1 MIRSIILM
9 AAGTGERMNS
19 DIPKQFIE
27 INGLPIIVHT
37 YKVFQAIKGL
47 KIYIVLPNKGFD
59 KWNKYISEYIDKD
72 TEIIKGGSQ
81 RNISVRNGVN
91 AIISDEGLVG
101 IHDGVR
107 PFISIDLISKLFD
120 EAEKEGNAIPFTNS
134 VNSMR
139 KIDGKKNFSVDR
151 SQYVQIQTPQVFKT
165 KLIKDSLNN
174 IKEDN
179 YTDEASLIEEIG
191 LKINLVKGEIENI
204 KITTNSDLNYF
215 N

>member
-1 MIRSIILM
+1 M

-27 INGLPIIVHT
+27 INGLPIIIHT

-72 TEIIKGGSQ
+72 TEIIKGGGQ

-101 IHDGVR
+101 IHDGGR

>member
-1 MIRSIILM
+1 M

-27 INGLPIIVHT
+27 INGLPIIIHT

-72 TEIIKGGSQ
+72 TEIIEGGSQ

>member
-27 INGLPIIVHT
+27 INGSPIIIHT

-72 TEIIKGGSQ
+72 TEIIKGGGQ

>member
-1 MIRSIILM
+1 M

-27 INGLPIIVHT
+27 INGLPIIIHT

-174 IKEDN
+174 IKKDN

>member
-1 MIRSIILM
+1 M

-27 INGLPIIVHT
+27 INGLPIIIHT

-91 AIISDEGLVG
+91 AIISDEGVVG

>member
-1 MIRSIILM
+1 
-9 AAGTGERMNS
+9 MNS

-27 INGLPIIVHT
+27 INGLPIIIHT

>member
-1 MIRSIILM
+1 
-9 AAGTGERMNS
+9 MNS

-27 INGLPIIVHT
+27 INGLPIIIHT

-72 TEIIKGGSQ
+72 TEIIKGGGQ

>member
-1 MIRSIILM
+1 M

-27 INGLPIIVHT
+27 INGLPIIIHT
-37 YKVFQAIKGL
+37 YKIFQAIKGL

-91 AIISDEGLVG
+91 AIISGEGLVG

>member
-1 MIRSIILM
+1 
-9 AAGTGERMNS
+9 MNS

-27 INGLPIIVHT
+27 INGLPIIIHT

-204 KITTNSDLNYF
+204 KITTNRDLNYF

>member
-27 INGLPIIVHT
+27 INGLPIIIHT

-72 TEIIKGGSQ
+72 TEIIKGGGQ

-174 IKEDN
+174 IKEDS

-191 LKINLVKGEIENI
+191 CKINLVEGEIENI

>member
-27 INGLPIIVHT
+27 INGLPIIIHT

-174 IKEDN
+174 IKKDN

>member
-27 INGLPIIVHT
+27 INGLPIIIHT

>member
-27 INGLPIIVHT
+27 INGLPIIIHT

-107 PFISIDLISKLFD
+107 PFLSIDLISKLFD

>member
-27 INGLPIIVHT
+27 INGLPIIIHT

-81 RNISVRNGVN
+81 RNISVRNGIN

-107 PFISIDLISKLFD
+107 PFISFDLISKLFD

-165 KLIKDSLNN
+165 KLIKESLNN

>member
-27 INGLPIIVHT
+27 INGLPIIIHT

-91 AIISDEGLVG
+91 AIISDEGVVG

-151 SQYVQIQTPQVFKT
+151 TQYVQIQTPQVFKT

>member
-19 DIPKQFIE
+19 DTPKQFIE
-27 INGLPIIVHT
+27 INGLPIIIHT

-174 IKEDN
+174 IKKDN

>member
-19 DIPKQFIE
+19 DIPKQFID
-27 INGLPIIVHT
+27 INGLPIIIHT
-37 YKVFQAIKGL
+37 YKIFQAIKGL

>member
-1 MIRSIILM
+1 M

-27 INGLPIIVHT
+27 INGLPIIIHT

-107 PFISIDLISKLFD
+107 PFISFDLISKLFD

>member
-19 DIPKQFIE
+19 DIPKQFIK
-27 INGLPIIVHT
+27 INGLPIIIHT

-107 PFISIDLISKLFD
+107 PFISFDLISKLFD

>member
-1 MIRSIILM
+1 MEKSIILM

-27 INGLPIIVHT
+27 INGLPIIIHT

>member
-1 MIRSIILM
+1 M

-27 INGLPIIVHT
+27 INGLPIIIHT

-107 PFISIDLISKLFD
+107 PFISIDLISKLFE

>member
-27 INGLPIIVHT
+27 INGLPIIIHT

-81 RNISVRNGVN
+81 RNISVRNGIN
-91 AIISDEGLVG
+91 AITSDEGLVG

-107 PFISIDLISKLFD
+107 PFLSIDLISKLFD

-165 KLIKDSLNN
+165 KLIKESLNN

>member
-1 MIRSIILM
+1 M

-27 INGLPIIVHT
+27 INGLPIIIHT

>member
-1 MIRSIILM
+1 M

-27 INGLPIIVHT
+27 INGLPIIIHT

-165 KLIKDSLNN
+165 KLIKESLNN

>member
-27 INGLPIIVHT
+27 INGLPIIIHT

-174 IKEDN
+174 IKEDS

-191 LKINLVKGEIENI
+191 CKINLVEGEIENI

>member
-1 MIRSIILM
+1 
-9 AAGTGERMNS
+9 MNS

-27 INGLPIIVHT
+27 INGLPIIIHT

-72 TEIIKGGSQ
+72 TEIIKGGGQ

-139 KIDGKKNFSVDR
+139 KIDRKKNFSVDR

>member
-27 INGLPIIVHT
+27 INGLPIIIHT

-107 PFISIDLISKLFD
+107 PFISFDLISKLFD

>member
-1 MIRSIILM
+1 M

-27 INGLPIIVHT
+27 INGLPIIIHT

-107 PFISIDLISKLFD
+107 PFLSIDLISKLFD

>member
-27 INGLPIIVHT
+27 INGLPIIIHT
-37 YKVFQAIKGL
+37 YKIFQAIKGL

>member
-27 INGLPIIVHT
+27 INGLPIIIHT

-191 LKINLVKGEIENI
+191 LKINLVEGEIENI
-204 KITTNSDLNYF
+204 KITTNSDLNFF

>member
-27 INGLPIIVHT
+27 INGLPIIIHT

-72 TEIIKGGSQ
+72 TEIIKGGGQ

-107 PFISIDLISKLFD
+107 PFISINLISKLFD

>member
-9 AAGTGERMNS
+9 AAGTGERMSS

-27 INGLPIIVHT
+27 INGLPIIIHT

>member
-27 INGLPIIVHT
+27 INGLPIIIHT

-59 KWNKYISEYIDKD
+59 KWNKHISEYIDKD
-72 TEIIKGGSQ
+72 TEIIKGGDQ
-81 RNISVRNGVN
+81 RNISVRNGIN
-91 AIISDEGLVG
+91 AITSDEGLVG

-107 PFISIDLISKLFD
+107 PFLSIDLISKLFD
-120 EAEKEGNAIPFTNS
+120 EAEKEGNAVPFTNS

-191 LKINLVKGEIENI
+191 LKINLVEGEIENI
-204 KITTNSDLNYF
+204 KITTNSDLNFF

>member
-27 INGLPIIVHT
+27 INGLPIIIHT

-179 YTDEASLIEEIG
+179 YTDEARLIEEIG

>member
-27 INGLPIIVHT
+27 INGLPIIIHT

-107 PFISIDLISKLFD
+107 PFISIDLIRKLFD

>member
-1 MIRSIILM
+1 
-9 AAGTGERMNS
+9 MNS

-27 INGLPIIVHT
+27 INGLPIIIHT

-107 PFISIDLISKLFD
+107 PFISFDLISKLFD

>member
-1 MIRSIILM
+1 
-9 AAGTGERMNS
+9 MNS

-27 INGLPIIVHT
+27 INGLPIIIHT
-37 YKVFQAIKGL
+37 YKVFQAIKEL